1 MDKKTVFVKTDKG
14 ESEVGGQSD
23 ALYGD
28 AKRILHLVDDESTV
42 GDISKRAPPS
52 LREELNNVLQELVDG
67 GYIRDMRAPVNVP
80 QKSTLK
86 FATPSIKMA
95 TPKAATPAAGSQN
108 SAPQSKAA
116 PIAAPP
122 PKITP
127 ASPPS
132 RSMPDMAMPDM
143 VMPTM
148 PPPDKQREEPAK
160 VEINGDLD
168 FSFITAGSSPGKVAA
183 GATDEKTQAEAK
195 ARQAADAARLKAEQS
210 AQIEAVAKAAKL
222 KAYEEA
228 KVKAKIDVAA
238 KARIEADARQNN
250 EAVAAR
256 LKAEQDALKMRAELE
271 ATKARADAEVR
282 ARIEAEIRVKQEVEA
297 ARLKAERDAEKIR
310 LELIA
315 AKIKA
320 EAEIR
325 SRLEAE
331 ARVKAEV
338 EARMKREA
346 EAERL
351 RIEKERAEL
360 EVARIKAEAEIRLR
374 TEAELRF
381 RAEVEARLKAEE
393 LAKYGDRLSHQDA
406 SPGGAGLHPDTGREE
421 QVEQAEKLRQSFV
434 DSFGKDKAKQAP
446 SPFNFK
452 LDTFSSLNDLEKMAS
467 TIAQPKKPEVLPGAG
482 SKVKAA
488 IELRAKKEAE
498 AQRLKAQQEAEAP
511 RIKAEQEAEAQ
522 RAKAEQEATRLRAM
536 QEQEARIKAGQE
548 SIRLNAEH
556 EAYRLKTE
564 QQNEQKNAEIE
575 AQKLTDQQSKQWE
588 EAQRR
593 AAVQAQAEKERLA
606 RQSAEEK
613 AKAKLKPARV
623 RRKPLPI
630 GRMVASLFAL
640 ALIAVAGL
648 PYVWPLDE
656 YIAPLE
662 KEISAQLNKPIK
674 ISKINAALLPLPKLV
689 LHNLAVGS
697 AQELKVAEV
706 VLNFDISALFATT
719 RSINKMELSNVTLT
733 GASLDKV
740 LVWLQAVGGN
750 DKYPVARMDFHGV
763 RVSGDEIKL
772 PLLHGRA
779 DFDAQGKFTRADVK
793 SEDLKFGIEL
803 QSQQNRLQLE
813 LNIRDSS
820 LPILKNIKFNDL
832 SASGLVEN
840 GEFTFA
846 DFFAHI
852 HGGTITGKGQLNW
865 NNGWKLQGQL
875 NAKSLELKNMFPNF
889 GVAGEL
895 YGNVSVSMHGAT
907 LSQLDKD
914 PRMEGAFEAKN
925 GVISKLDIDTT
936 ARFGSRKGVAGH
948 TDFSELSGTLKADNN
963 GQRFY
968 LNKISAGAVSG
979 SGMLEVDEQQQ
990 LSGKL
995 LVELKGS
1002 AGGSVP
1008 LQLSGTPR
1016 EPLLQPGN

>member
-67 GYIRDMRAPVNVP
+67 GFIRDMRAPVNVP

-86 FATPSIKMA
+86 FATPSFKMA
-95 TPKAATPAAGSQN
+95 APKVAPPSTVGQS
-108 SAPQSKAA
+108 SAPQPKVPSSPATPSKVAPAA
-116 PIAAPP
+116 
-122 PKITP
+122 
-127 ASPPS
+127 PPS
-132 RSMPDMAMPDM
+132 RSMPNMVMPDM
-143 VMPTM
+143 AMPTM
-148 PPPDKQREEPAK
+148 PPPDKKREEAAK
-160 VEINGDLD
+160 EEINGDLD
-168 FSFITAGSSPGKVAA
+168 FSFITSGSSPVKAAA
-183 GATDEKTQAEAK
+183 GANNEKSQAEAK
-195 ARQAADAARLKAEQS
+195 ARQAADADRLKAEQS

-228 KVKAKIDVAA
+228 KVRAKIDAAA
-238 KARIEADARQNN
+238 KARIEAEARLNN

-256 LKAEQDALKMRAELE
+256 LKAEQDAVKARAELE
-271 ATKARADAEVR
+271 ATKARVDAEVR
-282 ARIEAEIRVKQEVEA
+282 ARIEAEVRVKQEADA
-297 ARLKAERDAEKIR
+297 ARLKVEREAEKIR

-331 ARVKAEV
+331 AKMRAEV

-346 EAERL
+346 EVERL
-351 RIEKERAEL
+351 RLEKERAEL
-360 EVARIKAEAEIRLR
+360 EVARVKAEAEIRMR
-374 TEAELRF
+374 AEAEKRV
-381 RAEVEARLKAEE
+381 RAEVEARLKAEA
-393 LAKYGDRLSHQDA
+393 LARQAA
-406 SPGGAGLHPDTGREE
+406 SSQLAGASGGAATNRMPEPEE
-421 QVEQAEKLRQSFV
+421 EANQAEKLRQSFV
-434 DSFGKDKAKQAP
+434 ESFARGKGKQTSNP
-446 SPFNFK
+446 LNFK
-452 LDTFSSLNDLEKMAS
+452 LDTFSSLTGSEKKAA
-467 TIAQPKKPEVLPGAG
+467 TIAPPKNPEVLPGAG

-511 RIKAEQEAEAQ
+511 RIKAEQEAAAQ
-522 RAKAEQEATRLRAM
+522 RAKAEQEAARLRAM
-536 QEQEARIKAGQE
+536 QDQEARIKAGQE
-548 SIRLNAEH
+548 SIRLNAEQ
-556 EAYRLKTE
+556 EAYRLQAE
-564 QQNEQKNAEIE
+564 QHDEQKKAEIE

-593 AAVQAQAEKERLA
+593 AASQAQAEKERLA
-606 RQSAEEK
+606 SQSAE
-613 AKAKLKPARV
+613 AKKKTQQKPARV
-623 RRKPLPI
+623 HRKPLPI
-630 GRMVASLFAL
+630 GRMVAGLFVL

-662 KEISAQLNKPIK
+662 KEISAQLNKPVK
-674 ISKINAALLPLPKLV
+674 ISKINVALLPLPKLE

-706 VLNFDISALFATT
+706 VLNFDISALFAPT
-719 RSINKMELSNVTLT
+719 RSINKMELNNVTLT

-750 DKYPVARMDFHGV
+750 DRYPVARMDFHGV
-763 RVSGDEIKL
+763 RVNSDEVKL
-772 PLLHGRA
+772 PMLNGRA
-779 DFDAQGKFTRADVK
+779 DFDAQGKFTKANVR
-793 SEDLKFGIEL
+793 SEDGKFGIEL
-803 QSQQNRLQLE
+803 QLLQKRLQLE
-813 LNIRDSS
+813 LNIRESS

-832 SASGLVEN
+832 SASGTVEN

-852 HGGTITGKGQLNW
+852 HGGTLTGKGQLNW

-875 NAKSLELKNMFPNF
+875 NAKSIELKNMFPNF
-889 GVAGEL
+889 GVTGEL
-895 YGNVSVSMHGAT
+895 YGAVSVSMFGAT

-914 PRMEGAFEAKN
+914 PRMEGTFEAKN

-963 GQRFY
+963 GQRVY
-968 LNKISAGAVSG
+968 LGKISAGSVSG
-979 SGMLEVDEQQQ
+979 TGLLEVDEQQQ

-995 LVELKGS
+995 LVDIKGTT
-1002 AGGSVP
+1002 GGSVP
-1008 LQLSGTPR
+1008 LQLSGTPK